1 MKSPVSPSTTPTR
14 HLPASPLANWK
25 GATFKMEIQTD
36 GDLKLDFEDL
46 VDELNQFEQ
55 DAKALKDRIARLM
68 DDAKVA
74 FDVGDP
80 VQADD

>member
-1 MKSPVSPSTTPTR
+1 
-14 HLPASPLANWK
+14 
-25 GATFKMEIQTD
+25 MEYQTD

-46 VDELNQFEQ
+46 VEELDQFEE
-55 DAKALKDRIARLM
+55 DAKVLKNRIAQLM

-74 FDVGDP
+74 FDVGDT

>member
-1 MKSPVSPSTTPTR
+1 
-14 HLPASPLANWK
+14 
-25 GATFKMEIQTD
+25 MESQTD

-46 VDELNQFEQ
+46 VDELTQFEQ
-55 DAKALKDRIARLM
+55 DAKALKDRIAQLM

-74 FDVGDP
+74 FDVGDT